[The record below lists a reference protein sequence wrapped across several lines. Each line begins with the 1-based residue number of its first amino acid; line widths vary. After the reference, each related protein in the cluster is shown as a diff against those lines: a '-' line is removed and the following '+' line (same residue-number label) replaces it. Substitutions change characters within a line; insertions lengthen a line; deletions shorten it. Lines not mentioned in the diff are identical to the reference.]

1 MTEAKVKTTF
11 ISYVREITKEESV
24 QLIHKF
30 HYSKVLPRLNKV
42 FLGGFTEEDEL
53 VATITLGWG
62 VRPVHTIKKLFPSL
76 DSKDYYE
83 IGKMCLDDKMPRNSE
98 SQFLSKCSKY
108 VKANYPQIKIIFT
121 WADGMLGKA
130 GYVYQASNYLYG
142 GFIWT
147 DTYFTSEGEK
157 VHPRMT
163 GKIGGRPNKEF
174 MEEHNWKHYRGK
186 QFRYI
191 YFLCDKKEKKRLL
204 AESSFKWQINNA
216 PKETELEWKVKTPN
230 GWEFCS
236 KPTYNPFALDFYKK
250 KKSNIN

>member
-1 MTEAKVKTTF
+1 MSGEKEKITY
-11 ISYVREITKEESV
+11 ISYVKEITKEESV
-24 QLIHKF
+24 KLIHGF
-30 HYSKVLPRLNKV
+30 HYSKVLPRLNKS
-42 FLGGFTEEDEL
+42 FLGGFDENDEL

-98 SQFLSKCSKY
+98 SQFLSLCMKY
-108 VKANYPQIKIIFT
+108 IKQHMPQIKLIFT

-130 GYVYQASNYLYG
+130 GYVYQASNFLYG

-147 DTYFTSEGEK
+147 DTYFTSSGEK

-163 GKIGGRPNKEF
+163 GKIGGRPTLEF
-174 MEEHNWKHYRGK
+174 MEKNNWKHYRGK

-191 YFLCDKKEKKRLL
+191 YFLCNKREKKQLL
-204 AESSFKWQINNA
+204 KESQFEWGIHNA
-216 PKETELEWKVKTPN
+216 PKEKDLEWKVKTKEGWVFCEKPN
-230 GWEFCS
+230 
-236 KPTYNPFALDFYKK
+236 YNPYALDFYKT
-250 KKSNIN
+250 KKSEIS